1 MIFAG
6 PAVKLLFG
14 RGAFGIQAIS
24 MTTTALFYY
33 SIGMLGFALRD
44 ILSMAFYSIQDTKTP
59 MINSTIAIFLNIILN
74 LILSKHMG
82 IGGLALAT
90 SISTIFCTI
99 LLSISFKKKIGHF
112 YMESIKASTTKF
124 FSCITS
130 NGNYRQTI
138 LQDFI

>member
-59 MINSTIAIFLNIILN
+59 MINSTIAIF
-74 LILSKHMG
+74 
-82 IGGLALAT
+82 
-90 SISTIFCTI
+90 
-99 LLSISFKKKIGHF
+99 
-112 YMESIKASTTKF
+112 
-124 FSCITS
+124 
-130 NGNYRQTI
+130 
-138 LQDFI
+138 